1 MNRRHFF
8 LLSTL
13 LACGP
18 MALSAEVLSWNEAIK
33 KAAANN
39 ADILSAE
46 QNVRALEATQTGTLS
61 AFYPEIS
68 ASLGVNNSK
77 SNVDAGT
84 NESYSAQLALKQNL
98 FSGFSDLNKYEQAKE
113 NTLIV
118 KWKLQSAKAEVS
130 SNLKQAYSGLDYATE
145 LVKLNKNIV
154 QRRSENLRLVEL
166 RFEGGRE
173 NRGSVLLSQAYNEQA
188 KYDVLEAEHLQN
200 NQKSVL
206 KNILGIS
213 PDTEVEIQDKVVAQ
227 KITSKEPS
235 FIDLATQTPAYM
247 QAAAQERVNRH
258 AIDIARSEGFLP
270 SLDLTGAVGKTDN
283 SFFPESDS
291 WNVGLTLSIPIFSG
305 GRDYAALKTAQAQ
318 KLSSENQK
326 LMAER
331 TAINSLR
338 QAYADYVVS
347 DQKLRVDESFKLAAQ
362 ARAKIAR
369 SKYNNG
375 LMTFEEWDQI
385 ENDLIT
391 RERTFLSSQRQRV
404 TAEAKWEQAQGIGVI
419 P

>member
-1 MNRRHFF
+1 MNRRHILLLLT
-8 LLSTL
+8 LLSVS
-13 LACGP
+13 P
-18 MALSAEVLSWNEAIK
+18 MALSAEVLSWNEAIQ

-39 ADILSAE
+39 ADIQSAE

-77 SNVDAGT
+77 TNVDTGT
-84 NESYSAQLALKQNL
+84 NESYSAQLAVKQNL
-98 FSGFSDLNKYEQAKE
+98 FSGFSDLHKYEQAKE
-113 NTLIV
+113 NTLIA
-118 KWKLQSAKAEVS
+118 KWKLQSAKADVS
-130 SNLKQAYSGLDYATE
+130 SSLKQAYSGFDYATE

-154 QRRSENLRLVEL
+154 LRRSENLRLVEL

-173 NRGSVLLSQAYNEQA
+173 NKGSVLLSQAYNEQA

-200 NQKSVL
+200 NQQVQL

-213 PDTEVEIQDKVVAQ
+213 AQSEIQLQDKIVVHSINTKQ
-227 KITSKEPS
+227 PS
-235 FIDLATQTPAYM
+235 FADLAAKTPAYM
-247 QAAAQERVNRH
+247 QASATERIRRYD
-258 AIDIARSEGFLP
+258 IDIARSEGFLP
-270 SLDLTGAVGKTDN
+270 SLDLTGAVGKADN
-283 SFFPESDS
+283 TFFPQSDS
-291 WNVGLTLSIPIFSG
+291 WNVGVTLSIPLFSG
-305 GRDYAALKTAQAQ
+305 GRDYSALKTAHAQ
-318 KLSSENQK
+318 KLASESQK
-326 LMAER
+326 LIVER
-331 TAINSLR
+331 TAVNNLR

-347 DQKLRVDESFKLAAQ
+347 DQKLKVDESFKKAAQ

-375 LMTFEEWDQI
+375 LMTFEEWDLV

-391 RERTFLSSQRQRV
+391 RERTYLSSQRQRV